1 MVYGYETQKD
11 LGGRRVEVKDRLKT
25 IAKQLLQ
32 ENFDSGSEISKLQT
46 AGKCN
51 CDYLLIA
58 IALYIVS
65 QPGNAVRKMAK
76 L

>member
-11 LGGRRVEVKDRLKT
+11 LGGRRVQVKDRLKT

-32 ENFDSGSEISKLQT
+32 ENLDSGSEISQLQT
-46 AGKCN
+46 AGICY
-51 CDYLLIA
+51 CDYLLVV
-58 IALYIVS
+58 IALYIIP
-65 QPGNAVRKMAK
+65 QPGNAVRKVGK